1 MFKLETRSILEI
13 TGPDRKK
20 FLQGLITNDVNK
32 ATEKNLIYSA
42 MLNAQGRFLY
52 DFFIFEIG
60 EKLIL
65 DCDALRRDEIF
76 QKLNFYKLRA
86 KVEIKKNDE
95 MEVYQS
101 SVVGHQPSVDV
112 HSFPDPRNSKLG
124 NRIYAPTSQLTT
136 YDLRL
141 TTYDFTRI
149 SLKIPENEQDL
160 TYEKSFI
167 LEFGFDDLNAVDY
180 QKGCYVGQELTAR
193 THHTGQIRKK
203 IFHVIISQES
213 SSLERSS
220 EDLKSC
226 ILEPKTTE
234 ILDATAS
241 RMTNLL
247 VPKNTEISCEGK
259 SAGIVLSSIFHN
271 SELHALALLKLPEA
285 GDFGNLEVENKKI
298 FIID

>member
-1 MFKLETRSILEI
+1 MLNRSILEI

-86 KVEIKKNDE
+86 KVEIGKNDG
-95 MEVYQS
+95 MEVCQS
-101 SVVGHQPSVDV
+101 SVVGHQSSVDGY
-112 HSFPDPRNSKLG
+112 SFFDPRSAKLG
-124 NRIYAPTSQLTT
+124 NRIYTSTSQPAT
-136 YDLRL
+136 DDRRL
-141 TTYDFTRI
+141 TTDDSPLAIDDSPLATYTFTRI
-149 SLKIPENEQDL
+149 SLKIPESELDL

-167 LEFGFDDLNAVDY
+167 LEFGFDDLNAIDY

-203 IFHVIISQES
+203 IFHVKISDS
-213 SSLERSS
+213 
-220 EDLKSC
+220 KS
-226 ILEPKTTE
+226 IQ
-234 ILDATAS
+234 
-241 RMTNLL
+241 
-247 VPKNTEISCEGK
+247 KNTEISCEGK
-259 SAGIVLSSIFHN
+259 SAGLVLSSVFYD
-271 SELHALALLKLPEA
+271 SELHALALIKLPEA

>member
-1 MFKLETRSILEI
+1 MLKLETRSILEI

-86 KVEIKKNDE
+86 KVEIKKNDGIG
-95 MEVYQS
+95 VGYQLL
-101 SVVGHQPSVDV
+101 VVGYRLPIDGYFFS
-112 HSFPDPRNSKLG
+112 DPRSAELG
-124 NRIYAPTSQLTT
+124 HKIYTT
-136 YDLRL
+136 ALRL
-141 TTYDFTRI
+141 TPDTLRLKYDFNRI
-149 SLKIPENEQDL
+149 VLKIPESELDL

-167 LEFGFDDLNAVDY
+167 LEFGFDDLNAIDY

-203 IFHVIISQES
+203 IFHVKISNS
-213 SSLERSS
+213 
-220 EDLKSC
+220 KS
-226 ILEPKTTE
+226 IQ
-234 ILDATAS
+234 
-241 RMTNLL
+241 
-247 VPKNTEISCEGK
+247 KNTEISCEGK
-259 SAGIVLSSIFHN
+259 SVGLVLSSIFYD

-285 GDFGNLEVENKKI
+285 GDLKNLEVENKKI
-298 FIID
+298 FIIS

>member
-1 MFKLETRSILEI
+1 MLNRSILEI
-13 TGPDRKK
+13 TGPDRRK
-20 FLQGLITNDVNK
+20 FLQGLVTNDVNK

-65 DCDALRRDEIF
+65 DCDTLRRDEIF

-86 KVEIKKNDE
+86 EVEIRKNEE
-95 MEVYQS
+95 MGIGYQLPVAS
-101 SVVGHQPSVDV
+101 CQSPLDGY
-112 HSFPDPRNSKLG
+112 SFPDPRNPKLG
-124 NRIYAPTSQLTT
+124 HRIYTTALQLAT

-149 SLKIPENEQDL
+149 SLKIPESEQDL

-203 IFHVIISQES
+203 IFHVTISQQS
-213 SSLERSS
+213 PSLERGS
-220 EDLKSC
+220 EDLRSC
-226 ILEPKTTE
+226 ILEPKTAE
-234 ILDATAS
+234 ILDANAS

-247 VPKNTEISCEGK
+247 VQKNTEISCEGK
-259 SAGIVLSSIFHN
+259 SVGLVLSSIFHN

-285 GDFGNLEVENKKI
+285 GDLKNLEVENKKI